1 MAIKDKNIELGLNGI
16 TKPEPITLPTAQPSS
31 NNLELYGREDTGIPP
46 TQDPSSVYLDEIQ
59 KAASE
64 KNYKALLQSDIA
76 AYNLKMNTQK
86 NLNNELAAQGLG
98 TQGYGTSAHVG
109 VENQAQNLYAQNLE
123 GYNQAESDA
132 LLAAQDRQSA
142 AGNEN
147 DNQLATFL
155 QYSDGSEESIASYMG
170 KYGYTKNND
179 GVWVDA
185 NGNPASAYIQAAAQ
199 SAGEN
204 AVSPYAGLSA
214 STPQGQKALA
224 WLKGNQSGY
233 SGISS
238 NGYSTPSALAQAVVG
253 RKDNATTGTL
263 RLVVGDEI
271 DAMETWINDNP
282 QTADG
287 TLFRL
292 ERGGG
297 AQEAYLVL
305 YVGGRYF
312 IVSDDDREQAG
323 RQVSN
328 RYNNYQ
334 GNKVYFKGG
343 KQITK

>member
-64 KNYKALLQSDIA
+64 KNYKALLQNDIA

-86 NLNNELAAQGLG
+86 NLNNELAAQGFG
-98 TQGYGTSAHVG
+98 TQGYGTSAHIG

-155 QYSDGSEESIASYMG
+155 QYSDGSEESIAGYMF

-179 GVWVDA
+179 GVWVDKD
-185 NGNPASAYIQAAAQ
+185 GNPASAYIQAAAQ
-199 SAGEN
+199 SASEQSGKTSAYSKYSSLIASGKEN
-204 AVSPYAGLSA
+204 NALSA
-214 STPQGQKALA
+214 KDLA
-224 WLKGNQSGY
+224 QVANPEFRDVF
-233 SGISS
+233 GIS
-238 NGYSTPSALAQAVVG
+238 
-253 RKDNATTGTL
+253 
-263 RLVVGDEI
+263 
-271 DAMETWINDNP
+271 
-282 QTADG
+282 
-287 TLFRL
+287 
-292 ERGGG
+292 
-297 AQEAYLVL
+297 
-305 YVGGRYF
+305 
-312 IVSDDDREQAG
+312 
-323 RQVSN
+323 
-328 RYNNYQ
+328 
-334 GNKVYFKGG
+334 
-343 KQITK
+343 QITKAIQTGEIKDGTVIRFPRAIEGNQFWVYINGMLFPSTKGIWAASDDRYGD